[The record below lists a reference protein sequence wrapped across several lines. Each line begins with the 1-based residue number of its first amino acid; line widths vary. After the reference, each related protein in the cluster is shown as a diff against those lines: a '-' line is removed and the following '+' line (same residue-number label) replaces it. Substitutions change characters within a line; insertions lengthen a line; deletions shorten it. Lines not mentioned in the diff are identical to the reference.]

1 MNPPYGPVSAPAQS
15 LSLYGK
21 QTVMDQDQ
29 FRSAWEQ
36 RKDAFRLEY
45 PHLSDE
51 DTLYEIGKEQALLE
65 RLEEKTGKT
74 KQEIT
79 DWLHIMG

>member
-1 MNPPYGPVSAPAQS
+1 MEQNQFSA
-15 LSLYGK
+15 
-21 QTVMDQDQ
+21 D
-29 FRSAWEQ
+29 WER

-45 PHLSDE
+45 PDLNDD
-51 DTLYEIGKEQALLE
+51 DTYYEIGKEQELLE
-65 RLEEKTGKT
+65 RLESKTGKT